1 MAPGEVS
8 GLKNG
13 EHAMQQLEVW
23 GALKLPAGP
32 SPAVNSMVMHFS
44 SKMLHLAKL
53 QQLLMLPVAL
63 Y

>member
-1 MAPGEVS
+1 
-8 GLKNG
+8 
-13 EHAMQQLEVW
+13 MQQLEVW
-23 GALKLPAGP
+23 EALKLPAGP

-53 QQLLMLPVAL
+53 QQLLMLPLAL